1 MCNDLI
7 HKRLGKVSDVKVE
20 WSGEPLTTDIN
31 HKIFYSAAV
40 VNEELICLGD
50 HVFVRPDDPS
60 IPMYIAQVRSMW
72 QDSKSGE
79 KLFHARFVE
88 YIHLDNSGRGFK
100 ITNCFGNLLISN
112 DCCAMFIS

>member
-1 MCNDLI
+1 M
-7 HKRLGKVSDVKVE
+7 SDVKVE
-20 WSGEPLTTDIN
+20 WSGEPLTTNIN

-40 VNEELICLGD
+40 VNDESICLGD

-79 KLFHARFVE
+79 KLFHARFVVV
-88 YIHLDNSGRGFK
+88 YLAIGRQANSTISVLKHLSFLWISKMHFLWIFQVAESGQ
-100 ITNCFGNLLISN
+100 
-112 DCCAMFIS
+112 